1 MGDLGIWALD
11 GEIPRGVERRAPA
24 LKKKKKKENGTRVV
38 EEGDY

>member
-1 MGDLGIWALD
+1 MGDLGIWVLD

-24 LKKKKKKENGTRVV
+24 LKKKKKENGTRVV